1 MIEISLAKI
10 SDTKAIMTFMNDIW
24 REGHILSKHKELFL
38 HEFQDGNNLN
48 FIIAKDNGAN
58 LVGIFGFIKYNSS
71 ENPDI
76 AGSLWKVDPK
86 VKEPLLGLK
95 MREYFQ
101 ENIKHKFFAAPG
113 AGLQTKPIYKMIKMN
128 WNRMEQ
134 YYIVNPTVS
143 QFHIAKNPKMKQI
156 NQKID
161 KKVQVYK
168 VNSRMDIEAFD
179 FNKDNNI
186 VPRKDLIYFEKR
198 FINYPIYKYDIFCV
212 KKENSVENIFVC
224 RKSSYNGRVA
234 YRIVDFY
241 GDLCY
246 INEIINFL
254 YEYIVENDFEY
265 IDFVEYGFEK
275 KKLENAGFTALD
287 FDSDTTIIPNFF
299 EPYVAQN
306 VPVYCV
312 SDKTEGTFRQCKADG
327 DQDRPNYY

>member
-1 MIEISLAKI
+1 MIRISLAKI
-10 SDTKAIMTFMNDIW
+10 SDTKVIMNFMNDVW
-24 REGHILSKHKELFL
+24 RAGHILSKHKKLFL

-48 FIIAKDNGAN
+48 FIIAKDRGDN

-95 MREYFQ
+95 MREYFR
-101 ENIKHKFFAAPG
+101 KHVKHRFFAAPG

-134 YYIVNPTVS
+134 YYIVNDRVN
-143 QFHIAKNPKMKQI
+143 QFYIAKNPKIKQI
-156 NQKID
+156 NKKINE
-161 KKVQVYK
+161 KVQVYK
-168 VNSRMDIEAFD
+168 MNNIADLEMFD
-179 FNKDNNI
+179 FNRNENV
-186 VPRKDLIYFEKR
+186 VPRKDISYFEKR
-198 FINYPIYKYDIFCV
+198 FIDYPIYKYDIFCV
-212 KKENSVENIFVC
+212 KIANNIENIFVC
-224 RKSSYNGRVA
+224 RESRCNGEVA

-246 INEIINFL
+246 INEIANFL
-254 YEYIVENDFEY
+254 HKYVVENNFEY
-265 IDFVEYGFEK
+265 VDFVEYGFEK
-275 KKLENAGFTALD
+275 EKLEGAGFMALD
-287 FDSDTTIIPNFF
+287 FDNDDTIIPNFF
-299 EPYVAQN
+299 EPYVQQN

-312 SDKTEGTFRQCKADG
+312 SDRTELTFRQCKADG